1 MSIFK
6 SFRYKDEKG
15 KITDYDVGAEA
26 PNVVQ
31 DATHRFITDTER
43 NTWNAKLGSTGD
55 GSNLTSKF
63 TQASNRENLSTGE
76 KISVSFGK
84 IMKWFADLKTV
95 AFSGS
100 YSDLSNQPTI
110 PSGAAADYG
119 VANNDT
125 TNRSDMLATAQV
137 VYQHGQEID
146 QLNSEMAAI

>member
-1 MSIFK
+1 M
-6 SFRYKDEKG
+6 
-15 KITDYDVGAEA
+15 
-26 PNVVQ
+26 
-31 DATHRFITDTER
+31 
-43 NTWNAKLGSTGD
+43 
-55 GSNLTSKF
+55 
-63 TQASNRENLSTGE
+63 
-76 KISVSFGK
+76 SFGK

-146 QLNSEMAAI
+146 QLNSDLISYCWSLKRLFLFTPQRR